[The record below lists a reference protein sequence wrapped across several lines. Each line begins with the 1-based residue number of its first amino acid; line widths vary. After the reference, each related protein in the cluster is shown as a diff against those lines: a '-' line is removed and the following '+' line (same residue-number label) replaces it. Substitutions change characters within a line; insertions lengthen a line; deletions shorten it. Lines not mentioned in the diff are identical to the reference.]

1 MYDCSMALP
10 VTRTNGI
17 NIEVYKSP
25 ELPLFDHARVS
36 LYACVIFVISN
47 LFLVS
52 FQREENDMTSTIG
65 HHLLQKQLMYI

>member
-1 MYDCSMALP
+1 MYDGSMALP

-25 ELPLFDHARVS
+25 LLDHARVS
-36 LYACVIFVISN
+36 LYTCVICVISN

-52 FQREENDMTSTIG
+52 FQREKKDMTSTIG
-65 HHLLQKQLMYI
+65 HHLLQKQFM